1 MAKRKTPKA
10 RPSNKTITKEELE
23 KVQALVSQLR
33 NLQFEVGAME
43 SKKHSVLHK
52 IVQTQ
57 SEFAAFNVELET
69 TYGEVDID
77 INTGEIKE
85 KENVKIDS

>member
-23 KVQALVSQLR
+23 KVQGYVQTLR
-33 NLQFEVGAME
+33 HLQFEVGSIE
-43 SKKHSVLHK
+43 QKKHNVLHK
-52 IVQTQ
+52 ITQTQ
-57 SEFAAFNVELET
+57 NEFAALNLELET
-69 TYGEVDID
+69 TYGQVDID

-85 KENVKIDS
+85 KENVEINS